1 LPVGL
6 FLSVEDFFQIFLKQ
20 RKGQKSWHSFSS
32 ALALSRL
39 IVFDRTQILR
49 KATLHHTLTIF
60 LI

>member
-1 LPVGL
+1 LGCFCL
-6 FLSVEDFFQIFLKQ
+6 LRIFFQIFLKQ

-39 IVFDRTQILR
+39 IVFDRPQILR